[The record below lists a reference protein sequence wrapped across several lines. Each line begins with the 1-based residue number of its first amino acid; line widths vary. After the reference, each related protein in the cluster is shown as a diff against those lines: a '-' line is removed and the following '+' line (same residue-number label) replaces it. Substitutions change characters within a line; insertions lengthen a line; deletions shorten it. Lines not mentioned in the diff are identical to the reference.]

1 MFVSSGL
8 KYQTPVLID
17 TCKGWR
23 CYWWRKSVFGVD
35 DLIFGD
41 VCIRQ
46 DCCKPQQKPRNRVIL
61 EEWIFI
67 HFAGFRYSSIS
78 WPVTRFVL
86 SDDKLN
92 SSVAKWFRLTLI
104 FYFQTHVSE
113 LSCIHKSQTGQV
125 HLNAKTSDF
134 LLQLWTI

>member
-17 TCKGWR
+17 TRKGWR
-23 CYWWRKSVFGVD
+23 CYCWRKSIFGVD

-41 VCIRQ
+41 VCICQ

-67 HFAGFRYSSIS
+67 HFAGFCYSCIS
-78 WPVTRFVL
+78 WPVTSFVFY
-86 SDDKLN
+86 DDKLN
-92 SSVAKWFRLTLI
+92 SSVAKWFTLTLI
-104 FYFQTHVSE
+104 SYFPTQVSE
-113 LSCIHKSQTGQV
+113 LSCIHKSHTG
-125 HLNAKTSDF
+125 HLNVKTSDL
-134 LLQLWTI
+134 LLQSRMI